1 MVSFGSVSS
10 DGQNRF
16 PTGRRL
22 DAHRTTSMSPVP
34 CLQRCAVT
42 KPIPLDVSTLYPP
55 CRRSRVNARVQRWGN
70 SLAIRIPRTYASDLG
85 VREGSEVELTLDG
98 RALIVTPSTVPTLDA
113 LLDGI
118 TDANRHEELDI
129 GPPEGREA
137 W

>member
-1 MVSFGSVSS
+1 M
-10 DGQNRF
+10 
-16 PTGRRL
+16 
-22 DAHRTTSMSPVP
+22 
-34 CLQRCAVT
+34 
-42 KPIPLDVSTLYPP
+42 
-55 CRRSRVNARVQRWGN
+55 NARVQRWGN